1 MFDRTATDIL
11 SRGCKMREGG
21 KNKYILRA
29 KDYCVDR
36 RSVCG
41 CRDDKIKCRG
51 KRLWPGQKGR
61 EGINSIIINSTHPPV

>member
-29 KDYCVDR
+29 KDYVWTGEACVAA
-36 RSVCG
+36 G
-41 CRDDKIKCRG
+41 TIKYSAAG
-51 KRLWPGQKGR
+51 
-61 EGINSIIINSTHPPV
+61 